1 MTFRRPHVVS
11 ALAFCYACAASLP
24 AAAHGFG
31 QRYDLPIPLSL
42 YLWGAGAVV
51 TFSFVIFAFFLSSE
65 RAARPLPHGRY
76 RLRGNWRIA
85 ARALV
90 LIVRLLALIVFL
102 TVVLGGL
109 FGEQNP
115 FRNIAPTM
123 IWIIGWVGIAFL
135 SPVLGNIWQFLNPW
149 DASFRATSRA
159 YRCVRQRLPADAS
172 FEKPASDLAC
182 AYPAWLGVWP
192 AFAFF
197 VTFAWMELVWSG
209 RNVPADLA
217 AALLGYSMLT
227 WAAIFVFGRETWLQ
241 KGEFFTLVFGVFARF
256 APVAFDCARSGT
268 VEIRPPATALLD
280 DRPLHASMV
289 ALIIALLATVTFDG
303 FLETPLWA
311 RIDIAILDA
320 PDDSFIWTVLNLR
333 EEEALRLARTI
344 ALPCFLL
351 MFVAAYLVVC
361 AFISMLSKWPTAML
375 ARRFV
380 LSLVPISLAY
390 HVAHYF
396 SYLFIGGQYAIPLV
410 SDPLGRGWDLFG
422 TASYHVDVGLVGPR
436 LQWYVA
442 VLAVVLGHIVAV
454 YLAHVT
460 ALRIFD
466 AGRAGL
472 ISQVP
477 MLLLMVGYTIC
488 SLWILS
494 QPIIET
500 GAG

>member
-1 MTFRRPHVVS
+1 VTFRRPHVVS

-227 WAAIFVFGRETWLQ
+227 WAAMFVFGRETWLQ

-375 ARRFV
+375 ARRLCLAWFQ
-380 LSLVPISLAY
+380 SRSPIIS
-390 HVAHYF
+390 H
-396 SYLFIGGQYAIPLV
+396 
-410 SDPLGRGWDLFG
+410 
-422 TASYHVDVGLVGPR
+422 T
-436 LQWYVA
+436 
-442 VLAVVLGHIVAV
+442 
-454 YLAHVT
+454 
-460 ALRIFD
+460 IF
-466 AGRAGL
+466 R
-472 ISQVP
+472 
-477 MLLLMVGYTIC
+477 IC
-488 SLWILS
+488 SSAANTRSRSSRILW
-494 QPIIET
+494 
-500 GAG
+500 AGVGICSEPRPTTWMSASSDRACNGMSRCLPWCSATSSRSISRTSRRCGYSAPSALG

>member
-1 MTFRRPHVVS
+1 MSRPYVVS
-11 ALAFCYACAASLP
+11 ALALCYACAASLP

-31 QRYDLPIPLSL
+31 QRYDLPIPLSF
-42 YLWGAGAVV
+42 YLWSAGAVV
-51 TFSFVIFAFFLSSE
+51 AFSFVIFACFLSSE
-65 RAARPLPHGRY
+65 RAARPLPH
-76 RLRGNWRIA
+76 LRCHLGGSWQIA
-85 ARALV
+85 ARTLV
-90 LIVRLLALIVFL
+90 LMVRLLALIAFL

-149 DASFRATSRA
+149 DASFRAASWA
-159 YRCVRQRLPADAS
+159 YRCVRQNLPFDAG
-172 FEKPASDLAC
+172 FKKPARDPAC

-209 RNVPADLA
+209 RNVPTDLA
-217 AALLGYSMLT
+217 GALLGYSALT
-227 WAAIFVFGRETWLQ
+227 WAAMFVFGRESWLQ

-256 APVAFDCARSGT
+256 APVAFDCARGGA
-268 VEIRPPATALLD
+268 VEIRPPASALLD

-289 ALIIALLATVTFDG
+289 ALVIALLATVTFDG

-311 RIDIAILDA
+311 RIDLAILDA
-320 PDDSFIWTVLNLR
+320 PDDAFIWTVLNLR
-333 EEEALRLARTI
+333 EEGALRLARTL

-351 MFVAAYLVVC
+351 LFGAAYLLVC
-361 AFISMLSKWPTAML
+361 AFMSILSGRPTAML

-390 HVAHYF
+390 HIAHYF

-422 TASYHVDVGLVGPR
+422 TASYHVDIGLIGPR

-442 VLAVVLGHIVAV
+442 VLAVVLGHVVAV
-454 YLAHVT
+454 FLAHVT
-460 ALRIFD
+460 ALRIFG

-472 ISQVP
+472 ISQIP
-477 MLLLMVGYTIC
+477 MLLLMVGYTMC